1 MPQYL
6 FDPERGLFA
15 RRWWAVL
22 LRGVLAVMIG
32 VLAFAWPA
40 VTLSVLVLMFGC
52 YALVDGVFSLVAAA
66 GGRQRQDRW
75 MLALEGVIGVWAGVV
90 TLRAPHVIATVL
102 IFFLSFWAMTMGFL
116 KIAAAYRLRREIA
129 GEFWLAASGVLSVLF
144 ALLVLFRPA
153 VGAIGL
159 AWIFA
164 GFVTLMGI
172 VLIMLGLE
180 LRGLQSSRSRDIS
193 SHHMAQRPV

>member
-1 MPQYL
+1 
-6 FDPERGLFA
+6 
-15 RRWWAVL
+15 
-22 LRGVLAVMIG
+22 
-32 VLAFAWPA
+32 
-40 VTLSVLVLMFGC
+40 
-52 YALVDGVFSLVAAA
+52 
-66 GGRQRQDRW
+66 

>member
-52 YALVDGVFSLVAAA
+52 YALVDGVFSSVAALDA
-66 GGRQRQDRW
+66 C
-75 MLALEGVIGVWAGVV
+75 
-90 TLRAPHVIATVL
+90 P
-102 IFFLSFWAMTMGFL
+102 
-116 KIAAAYRLRREIA
+116 
-129 GEFWLAASGVLSVLF
+129 
-144 ALLVLFRPA
+144 
-153 VGAIGL
+153 
-159 AWIFA
+159 
-164 GFVTLMGI
+164 
-172 VLIMLGLE
+172 
-180 LRGLQSSRSRDIS
+180 
-193 SHHMAQRPV
+193 